1 MLKKLIIL
9 LLILPTTIFVYA
21 QKKSLFKPYLL
32 KEVPQNYFGEI
43 FITNDGKIFI
53 SSSEFSFLQITG
65 NEAGAFTFGLDKQDY
80 KISGLKSVFAGTP
93 LKHIVESG
101 DSIIFVVA
109 DDKQITFFS
118 NSEKNSDSVHCDI
131 PPFYFPAKGDTNTNV
146 SALWVDKNKNLYIG
160 SYGAFYF
167 VAEGGSSKKLNSG
180 GYIITN
186 NAAGE
191 KLITKGELP
200 VKKIKLPG
208 NKPVY
213 AFAESAVNKNIIWIG
228 CGEGL
233 KQYEKQTGVLSETVT
248 STANLNVTDIEALP
262 NGDVWFSTFEK
273 GMGVYHQQTNF
284 TEFFPNSKQSEQAAY
299 SINNFCI
306 KSPTEFFV
314 AVGDSTP
321 AIFNIEKKS
330 YLFFSDTS
338 FGLSKNSTTDI
349 DLDTSGNFYFI
360 KGGLLYSSNIADNPL
375 WAGDNAN
382 KKTYTPLIYGV
393 TDFNKKEITNYLT
406 NPEWLEK
413 LELSYKENSIIIYLT
428 SDYTTH
434 NKPVRYQWK
443 LEGDINN
450 WVTMPAYL
458 ADNDSSA
465 KVELPDIKPGRY
477 KFKAMV
483 KVGDGEWSTN
493 EASMI
498 IIIDPPYWHTWWFW
512 AIIAVAIAII
522 ASWFFWWRVKAI
534 KKREKEKF
542 EHQKQILEL
551 EAKALRAQ
559 MNPHF
564 IFNCLNSIKALTLN
578 NETQKATEYLTTFS
592 KLIRTLFQ
600 NADKRQISLYDEI
613 ETCKHYTQLEAMRL
627 NNKLQY
633 NFDIDPNLDLKSIQV
648 PALII
653 QPFIEN
659 AIWHGI
665 VPRGEGSI
673 RIKVYKEN
681 DAVKCEVDDD
691 GIGRELSKLN
701 KPVTPVL
708 HQSKGVHLSQERLNL
723 EKLLNETNASIETT
737 DKYEDGKA
745 AGTKVILT
753 FNLS

>member
-1 MLKKLIIL
+1 MQKSLIIL
-9 LLILPTTIFVYA
+9 LLLLPVVFVSA
-21 QKKSLFKPYLL
+21 QQKSLFKPYLL

-43 FITNDGKIFI
+43 YITRDGKVFI

-65 NEAGAFTFGLDKQDY
+65 NQAGAFTFGLDKQDY
-80 KISGLKSVFAGTP
+80 KINGLKSIFTGTP
-93 LKHIVESG
+93 LKNIVESG
-101 DSIIFVVA
+101 DSIIFVVV

-131 PPFYFPAKGDTNTNV
+131 PPFYFPAKGDTNTTITG
-146 SALWVDKNKNLYIG
+146 LWTDKNKNLYIG

-167 VAEGGSSKKLNSG
+167 VAEGGSSKKLSISN
-180 GYIITN
+180 YVITN

-191 KLITKGELP
+191 KLITKGEMP
-200 VKKIKLPG
+200 VKKIKLTG

-213 AFAESAVNKNIIWIG
+213 AFAESAVNKNIIWVG

-233 KQYEKQTGVLSETVT
+233 KQYEKQTGVLSEPIA

-262 NGDVWFSTFEK
+262 NGDTWFSTLEK
-273 GMGVYHQQTNF
+273 GMGVYHQQTNL
-284 TEFFPNSKQSEQAAY
+284 TEFFPYTKQSKQASFPV
-299 SINNFCI
+299 NNFCI

-314 AVGDSTP
+314 AVADSVP
-321 AIFNIEKKS
+321 AIFNTEKKS
-330 YLFFSDTS
+330 YLFFADTS
-338 FGLSKNSTTDI
+338 FVLSKNKTTDI
-349 DLDTSGNFYFI
+349 DFDTSGNFYFI
-360 KGGLLYSSNIADNPL
+360 KGGLLYSSNIADNLL
-375 WAGDNAN
+375 WAGGNAN

-393 TDFNKKEITNYLT
+393 VDFNQKEITNYLT
-406 NPEWLEK
+406 HPEWLQQ

-434 NKPVRYQWK
+434 NKPIRYEWM
-443 LEGDINN
+443 LEGDVNN
-450 WVTMPAYL
+450 WVTMPAYS
-458 ADNDSSA
+458 AENDSAA
-465 KVELPDIKPGRY
+465 KVELPDIKPGKY
-477 KFKAMV
+477 KFKARV
-483 KVGDGEWSTN
+483 KIGDGEWSTK

-498 IIIDPPYWHTWWFW
+498 IIVTPPYWHTWWFW
-512 AIIAVAIAII
+512 TIIVIAFAIIAC
-522 ASWFFWWRVKAI
+522 WFFWWRVQAI
-534 KKREKEKF
+534 KRREKEKF
-542 EHQKQILEL
+542 EHQKKILEL

-613 ETCKHYTQLEAMRL
+613 ETCKHYIQLEAMRL
-627 NNKLQY
+627 NDKLRY
-633 NFDIDPNLDLKSIQV
+633 HFDIDPNLDLKSIQV

-673 RIKVYKEN
+673 TIKVYKNE
-681 DAVKCEVDDD
+681 DAIKCEVDDD

-701 KPVTPVL
+701 KPATPVL
-708 HQSKGVHLSQERLNL
+708 HESKGVHLSQARLNL
-723 EKLLNETNASIETT
+723 EKLLNEMNASIETV
-737 DKYEDGKA
+737 DKYEGTKA
-745 AGTKVILT
+745 TGTKVILT
-753 FNLS
+753 FNLN